1 MMPQCNGAMM
11 PSCKIAKLPDY
22 NTSMLPG
29 YHNFWLSCLHDATIP
44 GPFCEHPS
52 KSLKWFLILI
62 VITFD
67 RFGQIVLF
75 SVSAE
80 DESVSDGFL
89 GLSSSCV
96 LSFMGSG
103 CGSAVERPL
112 RHQEV
117 LSLNPARCK
126 ILFFLLWPESKMSF
140 LHFFTGCR
148 KWVELELLRN

>member
-1 MMPQCNGAMM
+1 MMPWCQA
-11 PSCKIAKLPDY
+11 AKLP
-22 NTSMLPG
+22 SCQMAKPPG
-29 YHNFWLSCLHDATIP
+29 YHNFRLSCQPDAPLP

-89 GLSSSCV
+89 GLSSSLV
-96 LSFMGSG
+96 LSFFGSG
-103 CGSAVERPL
+103 CGGCGYCSAAVERPL
-112 RHQEV
+112 CHQEV
-117 LSLNPARCK
+117 VSLNPARCK
-126 ILFFLLWPESKMSF
+126 VLFFLFRPESNIS
-140 LHFFTGCR
+140 LQHFFPACS
-148 KWVELELLRN
+148 